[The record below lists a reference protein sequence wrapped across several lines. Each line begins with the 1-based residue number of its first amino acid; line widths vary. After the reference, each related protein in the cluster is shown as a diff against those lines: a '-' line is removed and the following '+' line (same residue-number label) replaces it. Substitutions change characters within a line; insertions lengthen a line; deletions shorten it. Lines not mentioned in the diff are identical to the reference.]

1 MECDK
6 YKSNQERTERE
17 INGSTTRGSDTGE
30 REKVESSQQLKKLTQ
45 RNLSAC
51 LHLSAVSLKY
61 LALLAMTADHIA
73 VICGPVPG
81 FRAFGELAFP
91 LFAFLLVEGF
101 FHTRDRRRYEGRLLL
116 AAVVSEIPYD
126 LAFSGRWFDGQH
138 QNVCLTFFMA
148 LIAME
153 LLERYGSGIW
163 EKLVLTAVFCTLA
176 EAVGADG
183 GAWGMGLVLAFYFC
197 EKAAGTFANENVGQT
212 HSGCRQQSD
221 LNAQHWQKQLKFPQ
235 SRGCNKRSA
244 GSSDH
249 RLKKKA
255 FMKAIAAVLIGVF
268 AWQEPLWVLALTAV
282 CFLLYDGSKGRGRFR
297 SFFYIY
303 YPAHLLV
310 LHFVGKWLG

>member
-73 VICGPVPG
+73 VLCRPVPG
-81 FRAFGELAFP
+81 LRAFGELAFP

-153 LLERYGSGIW
+153 LLVRYGSGVW
-163 EKLVLTAVFCTLA
+163 EKMVLTAVFCTLA

-197 EKAAGTFANENVGQT
+197 ERAAGTFANGRQGSYLKAKSQQEPLQFTEYKVCNGRSVG
-212 HSGCRQQSD
+212 
-221 LNAQHWQKQLKFPQ
+221 NFEYI
-235 SRGCNKRSA
+235 
-244 GSSDH
+244 
-249 RLKKKA
+249 KKGA
-255 FMKAIAAVLIGVF
+255 FMKIIAAVLIGTF
-268 AWQEPLWVLALTAV
+268 AWQEPIWVLALTAA
-282 CFLLYDGSKGRGRFR
+282 CLFLYDGSKGRGGFR

>member
-1 MECDK
+1 M
-6 YKSNQERTERE
+6 Q
-17 INGSTTRGSDTGE
+17 ST
-30 REKVESSQQLKKLTQ
+30 VLIH
-45 RNLSAC
+45 
-51 LHLSAVSLKY
+51 LHLSASSLKY

-73 VICGPVPG
+73 VICRPVPG

-126 LAFSGRWFDGQH
+126 LAFSGRWMDVQH

-163 EKLVLTAVFCTLA
+163 EKLVLTAVFCTLT

-197 EKAAGTFANENVGQT
+197 EKTTGTFAND
-212 HSGCRQQSD
+212 RQCSY
-221 LNAQHWQKQLKFPQ
+221 LKAKSQQEPLQFTQ
-235 SRGCNKRSA
+235 YNGCNGRSV
-244 GSSDH
+244 GSFEYI
-249 RLKKKA
+249 KKGA
-255 FMKAIAAVLIGVF
+255 FMKIIAAVLIGTF
-268 AWQEPLWVLALTAV
+268 AWKEPLWVLALTAV